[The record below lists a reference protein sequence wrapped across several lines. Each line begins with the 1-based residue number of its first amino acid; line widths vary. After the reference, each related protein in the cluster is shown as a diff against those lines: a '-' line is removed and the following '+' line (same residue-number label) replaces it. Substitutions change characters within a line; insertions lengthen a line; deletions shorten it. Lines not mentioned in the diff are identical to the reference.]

1 MRDGEIMAKKQ
12 PGCMLYFDVRPS
24 LKRFSLEEKGRLFE
38 AILDFGEYGV
48 IPELDGALAV
58 AWDFIQPRLEKD
70 RDRYVENCEKRRD
83 NANAR
88 WEKERMQKENALAC
102 KSIQVIPTT
111 TQHNSTSTS
120 HSTPTPTGAAAQNRE
135 MEFNDRRNS
144 RLAALD
150 EWEKARR

>member
-1 MRDGEIMAKKQ
+1 MAKKQ
-12 PGCMLYFDVRPS
+12 PGCMLYFDLRPS
-24 LKRFSLEEKGRLFE
+24 LKRLSLEDKGRLFE

-48 IPELDGALAV
+48 IPELDGVLAF

-70 RDRYVENCEKRRD
+70 RDRYTEICEKRRD
-83 NANAR
+83 AVNTR
-88 WEKERMQKENALAC
+88 WERERTQQDNTNEY

-120 HSTPTPTGAAAQNRE
+120 TSTATGGVYKSRE

-144 RLAALD
+144 ALAALD
-150 EWEKARR
+150 GLR

>member
-1 MRDGEIMAKKQ
+1 MARKQ
-12 PGCMLYFDVRPS
+12 PGVLLYFDVRPS

-48 IPELDGALAV
+48 VPELDGALAV

-70 RDRYVENCEKRRD
+70 RDRYVENCEKHRD

-102 KSIQVIPTT
+102 KSIQAIPTT

-120 HSTPTPTGAAAQNRE
+120 PSTSTATGGGYKSRE
-135 MEFNDRRNS
+135 AEFNDRRNS
-144 RLAALD
+144 ALAALD
-150 EWEKARR
+150 GWS